1 MQQGLLSVFGRLL
14 RNRLRL
20 LHKLLSLFHALALGS
35 VRCGFFC
42 GSQRLPRSIRQIP
55 LSGLK
60 ARLPRAGAPFL
71 SRPVYKAL
79 LL

>member
-20 LHKLLSLFHALALGS
+20 LYELLAFFHALALSS
-35 VRCGFFC
+35 VCCGFFC
-42 GSQRLPRSIRQIP
+42 GGQGLPCGFWQIP
-55 LSGLK
+55 LSSLK
-60 ARLPRAGAPFL
+60 AGLSRVGAPLLPR
-71 SRPVYKAL
+71 PVHKAL